1 MLAAMPTMVAG
12 ARAAGWPASA
22 TCRPTASAVSKN
34 LPRGELADDED
45 ARRARPIAIVEAA
58 SAKDLDSERPEIDG
72 VAATAV
78 TMRGGVSAAPA
89 CSAGAIERR
98 SALDTP
104 KGSPPVSDADSID
117 GWPRNSPSRRSSV
130 RRARA
135 SLHSGPSRLR
145 TATPIRSRSTPE
157 SCRASAIEYFTNIV
171 AMMKN
176 PAAIAT
182 CHRSRARW
190 RRRRGGPGVD
200 PAASAPRTSIVRVS
214 WIAGSRPKT
223 TSATRSDDTATP
235 NAVTF
240 STG

>member
-1 MLAAMPTMVAG
+1 MPTMVAV

-22 TCRPTASAVSKN
+22 TCRPTASAVPKICRAVNSLTMRTRGAPGPSRSSK
-34 LPRGELADDED
+34 PRP
-45 ARRARPIAIVEAA
+45 RRISTPSVR
-58 SAKDLDSERPEIDG
+58 KIDG